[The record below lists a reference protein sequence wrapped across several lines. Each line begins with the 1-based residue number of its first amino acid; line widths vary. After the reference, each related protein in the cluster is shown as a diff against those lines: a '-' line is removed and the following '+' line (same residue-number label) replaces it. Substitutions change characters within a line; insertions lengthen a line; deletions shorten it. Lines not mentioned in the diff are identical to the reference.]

1 MTATASQRRSGER
14 RFRRERDTGHR
25 NSTAP
30 PRLLPGARYGK
41 RVNLY
46 SEAAGEGP
54 AVVLVHAGI
63 CDSRMWEPQ
72 WASFPRSH
80 RTVRYDLRGFGRSP
94 IPPGSYAHAR
104 DLAEV
109 LEMNGLERASIVGVS
124 MGGRV
129 ALELAIA
136 HPELVESLVLV
147 GAALPGHAWSEE
159 IEAYGGV
166 EDAALE
172 RGDLDAAVEANLS
185 TWVDGP
191 HRSPSMV
198 DPELRALV
206 GEMQRRAFELQL
218 PVEGEAD
225 EELLVP
231 DARERLSEVRA
242 RTLVLVG
249 DDDVSDIAVIAKGLE
264 REIPDVRRASIT
276 GTAHLPNLERP
287 EEFDELVLAFLGSAS

>member
-1 MTATASQRRSGER
+1 
-14 RFRRERDTGHR
+14 
-25 NSTAP
+25 
-30 PRLLPGARYGK
+30 
-41 RVNLY
+41 VNLY

-72 WASFPRSH
+72 WASFPRSQ

-231 DARERLSEVRA
+231 DAGERLSEVRA

>member
-1 MTATASQRRSGER
+1 VS
-14 RFRRERDTGHR
+14 
-25 NSTAP
+25 
-30 PRLLPGARYGK
+30 
-41 RVNLY
+41 LY
-46 SEAAGEGP
+46 SEAAGEGS

-94 IPPGSYAHAR
+94 IPPGSYSHAR

-109 LEMNGLERASIVGVS
+109 LDVNGLERTSLVGVS

-159 IEAYGGV
+159 IEAYGAV

-172 RGDLDAAVEANLS
+172 RGDLDGAVEANLT

-218 PVEGEAD
+218 PVEGKAD

-231 DARERLSEVRA
+231 DAGERLSEVRA
-242 RTLVLVG
+242 RTLILVG
-249 DDDVSDIAVIAKGLE
+249 HDDVSDMAVIAEQLE

-276 GTAHLPNLERP
+276 GTAHLPSLERP
-287 EEFDELVLAFLGSAS
+287 EEFDKLVLAFLGSAS

>member
-1 MTATASQRRSGER
+1 MS
-14 RFRRERDTGHR
+14 
-25 NSTAP
+25 
-30 PRLLPGARYGK
+30 
-41 RVNLY
+41 LY
-46 SEAAGEGP
+46 SDAAGEGP

-72 WASFPRSH
+72 WESFPRSH

-94 IPPGSYAHAR
+94 IPPGSYSHAR
-104 DLAEV
+104 DLAEL
-109 LEMNGLERASIVGVS
+109 LEVNGLERASIVGVS

-218 PVEGEAD
+218 PVDGEAD

-231 DARERLSEVRA
+231 DAGERLSEVRA

-249 DDDVSDIAVIAKGLE
+249 DDDVSDIAVIAEQLE

-276 GTAHLPNLERP
+276 GTAHLPSLERP
-287 EEFDELVLAFLGSAS
+287 EEFDELVLGFLGSAS

>member
-1 MTATASQRRSGER
+1 VR
-14 RFRRERDTGHR
+14 
-25 NSTAP
+25 
-30 PRLLPGARYGK
+30 
-41 RVNLY
+41 LY

-54 AVVLVHAGI
+54 GVVLVHAGI

-72 WASFPRSH
+72 WRSFPRSH

-94 IPPGSYAHAR
+94 IPPGPYSHAR

-109 LEMNGLERASIVGVS
+109 LDVHGLENASLVGVS
-124 MGGRV
+124 LGGRV

-136 HPELVESLVLV
+136 RPELVQCLVLV
-147 GAALPGHAWSEE
+147 GPGLPGHAWSDE
-159 IEAYGGV
+159 IEAFGAA

-172 RGDLDAAVEANLS
+172 RGDLDAAVELNLR

-191 HRSPSMV
+191 RRSASVV
-198 DPELRALV
+198 DAALRAQV

-231 DARERLSEVRA
+231 DARERLTEVRA

-249 DDDVSDIAVIAKGLE
+249 DADVSDMAVIAE
-264 REIPDVRRASIT
+264 RLVHDIADVRRASIADA
-276 GTAHLPNLERP
+276 AHLPSLERP
-287 EEFDELVLAFLGSAS
+287 AEFDELVLAFLQER

>member
-41 RVNLY
+41 RVSLY
-46 SEAAGEGP
+46 SEGAGEGP

-191 HRSPSMV
+191 HRSPAMV

-231 DARERLSEVRA
+231 DAGERLSEVRA

-249 DDDVSDIAVIAKGLE
+249 DDDVSDIAVIAKQLE

-276 GTAHLPNLERP
+276 GTAHLPSLERP
-287 EEFDELVLAFLGSAS
+287 EEFDQLVLAFLGSAS

>member
-1 MTATASQRRSGER
+1 MS
-14 RFRRERDTGHR
+14 
-25 NSTAP
+25 
-30 PRLLPGARYGK
+30 
-41 RVNLY
+41 LY

-94 IPPGSYAHAR
+94 IPPGSYSHAR
-104 DLAEV
+104 DLAEL
-109 LEMNGLERASIVGVS
+109 LEVNGLERASIVGVS

-231 DARERLSEVRA
+231 DAGERLSEVRA
-242 RTLVLVG
+242 RTLILVG
-249 DDDVSDIAVIAKGLE
+249 DDDVSDMAVIAEQLE
-264 REIPDVRRASIT
+264 REIADARRASIT
-276 GTAHLPNLERP
+276 GTAHLPSLERP
-287 EEFDELVLAFLGSAS
+287 EEFDELVLGFLGSAS

>member
-1 MTATASQRRSGER
+1 
-14 RFRRERDTGHR
+14 
-25 NSTAP
+25 
-30 PRLLPGARYGK
+30 
-41 RVNLY
+41 VNLY

-231 DARERLSEVRA
+231 DAGERLSDVRA

-249 DDDVSDIAVIAKGLE
+249 DDDVSDIAVIAKRLE
-264 REIPDVRRASIT
+264 REIQDVRRASIT
-276 GTAHLPNLERP
+276 GTAHLPSLERP
-287 EEFDELVLAFLGSAS
+287 EEFDELVLAFLRSAS